1 MQYLVVVYDYK
12 DALEKRL
19 KAREAHLN
27 GAKKLI
33 EEGSIINAGALI
45 EDDKMVGSTLY
56 IDFETE
62 DKMNQWLENEPY
74 IVNKVWDMDRFQLMP
89 VKLLPTN

>member
-1 MQYLVVVYDYK
+1 MQYLVVVYDQIG
-12 DALEKRL
+12 ALEKRL
-19 KAREAHLN
+19 KAREAHLD

-33 EEGSIINAGALI
+33 SEGKIIKAGALMEEETMI
-45 EDDKMVGSTLY
+45 GSSLY

-62 DKMNQWLENEPY
+62 DDIHKWLAEEPY
-74 IVNKVWDMDRFQLMP
+74 VVEEVWNMDTFHLMP

>member
-19 KAREAHLN
+19 NARDAHLN

-33 EEGSIINAGALI
+33 DEGKIINAGALI
-45 EDDKMVGSTLY
+45 EDEKMVGSTLY
-56 IDFETE
+56 INFETE
-62 DKMNQWLENEPY
+62 DDIHQWLAQEPY
-74 IVNKVWDMDRFQLMP
+74 VVDEVWNMDTFHLMP
-89 VKLLPTN
+89 VKLLPKE